1 MASGLKQIAGL
12 KIYGITDP
20 ARFDQRC
27 ATFAVRIDGFTPLEL
42 ATQLGERGFFTWD
55 GNYYAIS
62 VTEHFDVEKSGGFL
76 RIGLVHYNTVEE
88 VDAFLSALR
97 EIAGR

>member
-1 MASGLKQIAGL
+1 MPFAL
-12 KIYGITDP
+12 TDSP
-20 ARFDQRC
+20 
-27 ATFAVRIDGFTPLEL
+27 PLEL

-76 RIGLVHYNTVEE
+76 RIGLVHYNTTTKSMASFGVARNRRTI
-88 VDAFLSALR
+88 DSHKHDSPGCNPGLQ
-97 EIAGR
+97 